1 MAPAAELS
9 ARLLAAASLLLVAR
23 AALADDPADWLG
35 RMDQALREL
44 SYEGRLVYVHG
55 GAVESLRLV
64 HTRDGD
70 RQHERL
76 ESLNGTARVVIR
88 NHERVTCLLTDRR
101 AISMKRTAARGP
113 LALPE
118 IDPAQLSVA
127 YTPRVEGEGRIA
139 GRAARVVAL
148 VPKDSYRYGYRL
160 FLDEQYA
167 LPLKADLLDE
177 SGKVLTQTMFVDL
190 RVGPEVRDE
199 GLPDVAPADE
209 TSVIEGR
216 EDTAT
221 DASPPQW
228 TLSSLPAGFRVAM
241 RGRRA
246 VGPALPEVEHVVL
259 TDGVASISLFVSS
272 SRQELDGPAE
282 LGAVNAYGR
291 QVSGFHVTAMGEVP
305 LRTLQMV
312 VGGLRPRAEAGP

>member
-1 MAPAAELS
+1 MTRAAELS
-9 ARLLAAASLLLVAR
+9 ARLLAAASFLLAGGS
-23 AALADDPADWLG
+23 ALADDPAEWLA

-55 GAVESLRLV
+55 GGVDALRLV

-76 ESLNGTARVVIR
+76 ESLNGAARVVIR
-88 NHERVTCLLTDRR
+88 NHERVTCLLTESR
-101 AISMKRTAARGP
+101 AISMKRDATRGP

-118 IDPAQLSVA
+118 IDPVQLSAA

-139 GRAARVVAL
+139 GRPAKVVAL

-167 LPLKADLLDE
+167 LPLKTDLLDE

-190 RVGPEVRDE
+190 RVGPDVRDE
-199 GLPDVAPADE
+199 GSPDVPPVPNVAEIDAAREAVAE
-209 TSVIEGR
+209 TSPPR
-216 EDTAT
+216 WSLAT
-221 DASPPQW
+221 
-228 TLSSLPAGFRVAM
+228 LPAGFRVAM

-246 VGPALPEVEHVVL
+246 VGPAQPEVEHLLL
-259 TDGVASISLFVSS
+259 TDGVASISLFVSPV
-272 SRQELDGPAE
+272 RQELDGPAA

-312 VGGLRPRAEAGP
+312 VGGLRPQADHAP

>member
-9 ARLLAAASLLLVAR
+9 ARLLAAASLVLVAGR
-23 AALADDPADWLG
+23 AAADDAAGWLG
-35 RMDQALREL
+35 RMDQALRGL
-44 SYEGRLVYVHG
+44 SYEGRLVYVHD

-64 HTRDGD
+64 HVRDGD

-76 ESLNGTARVVIR
+76 ESLNGAARVVIR
-88 NHERVTCLLTDRR
+88 NQERVTCLLTESR
-101 AISMKRTAARGP
+101 AFSMKRDATRGP

-139 GRAARVVAL
+139 GRSAKVVAL

-160 FLDEQYA
+160 FLDEQHA

-177 SGKVLTQTMFVDL
+177 SGNVLTQTMFVDL
-190 RVGPEVRDE
+190 RVGPEVRDD
-199 GLPDVAPADE
+199 GPADVASMAEAPDDA
-209 TSVIEGR
+209 
-216 EDTAT
+216 TAG
-221 DASPPQW
+221 DASAQHGPSQW
-228 TLSSLPAGFRVAM
+228 SLSSLPAGFRVAT
-241 RGRRA
+241 RGRRT
-246 VGPALPEVEHVVL
+246 VGPAQPMVEHLLL
-259 TDGVASISLFVSS
+259 TDGVASISVFVSPTP
-272 SRQELDGPAE
+272 QELDGPAA

-312 VGGLRPRAEAGP
+312 VGGLRQPAESRP

>member
-1 MAPAAELS
+1 MAPAEELS
-9 ARLLAAASLLLVAR
+9 ARLLAAAALMLGAGR
-23 AALADDPADWLG
+23 AVADDPVGWLG

-70 RQHERL
+70 RHHERL
-76 ESLNGTARVVIR
+76 ESLNGAARVVIR
-88 NHERVTCLLTDRR
+88 NEERVTCLLTESR
-101 AISMKRTAARGP
+101 AISMKRAATRGA

-127 YTPRVEGEGRIA
+127 YTPRLEGDGRIA
-139 GRAARVVAL
+139 GRPAKVLAL
-148 VPKDSYRYGYRL
+148 VPKDTYRYGYRL
-160 FLDEQYA
+160 FLDAQHA

-177 SGKVLTQTMFVDL
+177 SGKVLSQTMFVDL
-190 RVGPEVRDE
+190 RVGPEVRDDGPADIAE
-199 GLPDVAPADE
+199 VSDVA
-209 TSVIEGR
+209 VIEAH
-216 EDTAT
+216 EDVVTEA
-221 DASPPQW
+221 APSQW
-228 TLSSLPAGFRVAM
+228 SLSSLPLGFRVAM

-246 VGPALPEVEHVVL
+246 VGPAQSEVEHLLL
-259 TDGVASISLFVSS
+259 TDGVASVSLFVSPTP
-272 SRQELDGPAE
+272 QELDGPTA

-312 VGGLRPRAEAGP
+312 VGGLQPRPEGRP